1 MRLSEAADFRDESV
15 TLFALVNTRAPA
27 DFECHTQFKGWTV
40 NDVLV
45 HLHFWNI
52 AVDLSL
58 RDEAEFKARLPDVA
72 AAAAKGSLRAY
83 ENARV
88 ALRGREL
95 ANSWMELVEDIA
107 SHWSEIDPKRR
118 LLWFGPSM
126 SARSAMTARQMETW
140 AHGFEVFDLF
150 GATRN
155 ETDRIRNI
163 VVLGVNTFGWSHQV
177 HSLPVPPKMPE
188 LMLTAPSG
196 AAWTFGEPGAG
207 RISGTALDFAAVVT
221 QTRALKNTALSVE
234 GDIARIWMENAQC
247 FAGPPE
253 APPAPGS
260 RHRQDR
266 AINAR

>member
-1 MRLSEAADFRDESV
+1 MRLSEAADFRDDSLE
-15 TLFALVNTRAPA
+15 LFALVNTLAPA
-27 DFECHTQFKGWTV
+27 DFERGAQFKDWTV

-45 HLHFWNI
+45 HLHFWNM

-58 RDEAEFKARLPDVA
+58 RDEAEFKARLTDVA
-72 AAAAKGSLRAY
+72 DAAAKGHLRAY
-83 ENARV
+83 ENGRV

-95 ANSWMELVEDIA
+95 ANSWMELAEDIA
-107 SHWSEIDPKRR
+107 SRWSEVDPRRR
-118 LLWFGPSM
+118 LLWIGPSM

-150 GATRN
+150 GATRS
-155 ETDRIRNI
+155 ETDRIRNV

-177 HSLPVPPKMPE
+177 HGLPVPQKMPE
-188 LMLTAPSG
+188 LALTAPSG
-196 AAWTFGEPGAG
+196 AAWRFGEQGAG

-221 QTRALKNTALSVE
+221 QTRALKNTDLSVE

-253 APPAPGS
+253 TPPAPGS

-266 AINAR
+266 PANAP